1 MKKRMLAVGM
11 IGVVVL
17 GMMVLGG
24 SVGCSKGSGEGGS
37 GAVATTGG
45 STSQSSQFVNARCPI
60 MPGNA
65 IDPAH
70 VPDSLTRD
78 YKGQR
83 VAFCCGM
90 CPPAWD
96 KLSDAEKDKKLEAVK
111 AK

>member
-1 MKKRMLAVGM
+1 
-11 IGVVVL
+11 
-17 GMMVLGG
+17 
-24 SVGCSKGSGEGGS
+24 
-37 GAVATTGG
+37 
-45 STSQSSQFVNARCPI
+45 

>member
-1 MKKRMLAVGM
+1 MNKRTLMAVGM
-11 IGVVVL
+11 MGAAVL
-17 GMMVLGG
+17 GPVFLGG
-24 SVGCSKGSGEGGS
+24 AVGCSKGNGDSGS
-37 GAVATTGG
+37 HSMTAATA
-45 STSQSSQFVNARCPI
+45 STTQSSQFVNARCPI
-60 MPGNA
+60 MGSP

-70 VPDSLTRD
+70 VPDSLTRE
-78 YKGQR
+78 YKGQK